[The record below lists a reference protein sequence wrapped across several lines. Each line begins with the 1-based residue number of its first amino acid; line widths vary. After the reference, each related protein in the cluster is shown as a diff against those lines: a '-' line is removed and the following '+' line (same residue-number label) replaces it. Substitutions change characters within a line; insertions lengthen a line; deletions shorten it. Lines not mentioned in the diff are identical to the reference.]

1 MLAPLPSL
9 TPTHLT
15 EPQMIDPGDRDQ
27 RIAVIAMTKMFWE
40 IRKRINIMKK
50 E

>member
-1 MLAPLPSL
+1 MLAPLPSP

-27 RIAVIAMTKMFWE
+27 RTAVTAMTEMFGE
-40 IRKRINIMKK
+40 I
-50 E
+50 